1 MLREKVEPAD
11 WSGSLI
17 HPLAATFPLPEQFTF
32 PFHYEPHPLARLAV
46 EELQAYLEI
55 QQDWQ
60 HDFGFEPPFDS
71 YTSGKMF
78 GVLVIEQESGEIAY
92 LAAFSGKVAGEVHQ
106 PGFVPPVFD
115 MLAPDGFFKLG
126 EEELN
131 VLHRQIEAIEQS
143 QAYRDAKNNLETVE
157 QMAAS
162 ELSEAKQRFKEAK
175 QARANLRVWLESTGD
190 EDLLRRESERLNQ
203 ESRAHQ
209 FAYKDL
215 ARHWKER
222 RIDAQNA
229 LVQMEGELKQLKQ
242 KRKAISNALQ
252 DKLFEEYRFL
262 NKDGQYRSLRSIFGE
277 LIPPAGAGDCAAPK
291 LLQFA
296 FRNGLRPV
304 CMAEFWWG
312 KSPETEVRVHQ
323 QFYPA
328 CRGKCKPILGH
339 MLEGIPLEPNTIFSS
354 ARGVPQ
360 IDILHEDEELLVVFK
375 PEQLLSV
382 PGLTKHSSVL
392 IQVKALRPNIE
403 GPVIVHRL
411 DLSTSGI
418 MLIPKTMRAYI
429 AIQKQF
435 IDRSIEKRYE
445 ALLEG
450 SLEQDGGIIDLPIR
464 VDLNDRPR
472 QMVCYEYGKQAIT
485 QWEKIEEVDGITRVY
500 FYPQTGRTH
509 QLRVH
514 SAHKLGLNTPILGD
528 DLYGNKSTRMML
540 HAGWIRFNHPSTG
553 ERVEFNVP
561 APF

>member
-1 MLREKVEPAD
+1 MLREKLEPAD
-11 WSGSLI
+11 WSQSLI
-17 HPLAATFPLPEQFTF
+17 HPLAAITPLPEQFTF

-46 EELQAYLEI
+46 DELQAYLRI

-60 HDFGFEPPFDS
+60 HDFGFDPPFNS

-78 GVLVIEQESGEIAY
+78 GVLIVERESGEIAY
-92 LAAFSGKVAGEVHQ
+92 LAAFSGKLAGDVHQ

-115 MLAPDGFFKLG
+115 MLEPDGFFRLG

-131 VLHRQIEAIEQS
+131 VINRKIEAIEHS
-143 QAYRDAKNNLETVE
+143 KAYQVAKNNLNAVE
-157 QMAAS
+157 QMAS
-162 ELSEAKQRFKEAK
+162 LDLLEAKQRFKNAK
-175 QARANLRVWLESTGD
+175 QARANLRMLLESSAD
-190 EDLLRRESERLNQ
+190 EDLLRRESEKLNQ

-209 FAYKDL
+209 YAYKDL
-215 ARHWKER
+215 ARHWKEQKLA
-222 RIDAQNA
+222 AQSG
-229 LVQMEGELKQLKQ
+229 LSQMERELQRLKQM
-242 KRKAISNALQ
+242 RKAKSNALQ

-262 NKDGQYRSLRSIFGE
+262 NKAGNYKTLRSIFE
-277 LIPPAGAGDCAAPK
+277 ALVPPAGAGDCAAPK
-291 LLQFA
+291 LLQYA
-296 FRNGLRPV
+296 FLNGLRPV

-312 KSPETEVRVHQ
+312 KSPETEIRVHKH
-323 QFYPA
+323 FYPA

-339 MLEGIPLEPNTIFSS
+339 MLEGISLEPNTVFSLEDKE
-354 ARGVPQ
+354 PQ
-360 IDILHEDEELLVVFK
+360 IEILHEDEVLMVVVK
-375 PEQLLSV
+375 PVQLLSV

-392 IQVKALRPNIE
+392 TQVKALRPGIE

-418 MLIPKTMRAYI
+418 MLIPKTMQAYI

-450 SLEQDGGIIDLPIR
+450 SLALDGGLIDLPLR
-464 VDLNDRPR
+464 VDLDDRPR
-472 QMVCYEYGKQAIT
+472 QMVCYEHGKQAIT
-485 QWEKIEEVDGITRVY
+485 RWEKIGEVDGITRVY

-514 SAHKLGLNTPILGD
+514 SAHKLGLNAPILGD

-540 HAGWIRFNHPSTG
+540 HACWIRFNHPSTS

>member
-1 MLREKVEPAD
+1 MMWDAQKVAD
-11 WSGSLI
+11 WERTLI
-17 HPLAATFPLPEQFTF
+17 HPLRSTILPPEKFTY

-46 EELQAYLEI
+46 EELQYYLEL
-55 QQDWQ
+55 QQEWQ
-60 HDFGFEPPFDS
+60 HDFGFQPPFNN

-78 GVLVIEQESGEIAY
+78 GVLVVEQKNGEIAY
-92 LAAFSGKVAGEVHQ
+92 LAAFSGKVAGAVHQ

-115 MLAPDGFFKLG
+115 MLDPEGFFRKG

-131 VLHRQIEAIEQS
+131 ALHLQIEAIEQS
-143 QAYRDAKNNLETVE
+143 KAYQEAKHSLALLE
-157 QMAAS
+157 QMAQA
-162 ELSEAKQRFKEAK
+162 ELSEAKQQFKAAK
-175 QARANLRVWLESTGD
+175 LKRAQQRVWLESSGD
-190 EDLLRRESERLNQ
+190 EELLSRESEKLNQ
-203 ESRAHQ
+203 ESKAHQ
-209 FAYKDL
+209 IAYKDL
-215 ARHWKER
+215 ARQWKER
-222 RIDAQNA
+222 KMAAQIGLNQLEA
-229 LVQMEGELKQLKQ
+229 DLQQLKQ
-242 KRKAISNALQ
+242 QRKAKSNALQ

-262 NKDGQYRSLRSIFGE
+262 NKEGHSKSLISIFGE

-291 LLQFA
+291 LLQYA
-296 FRNGLRPV
+296 FQQGLRPV

-339 MLEGIPLEPNTIFSS
+339 MLEGIALEPNTVFSLEDEE
-354 ARGVPQ
+354 PQ
-360 IDILHEDEELLVVFK
+360 IEILHEDDALLVVVK
-375 PEQLLSV
+375 PERLLSV

-392 IQVKALRPNIE
+392 EQVKVLRPQIE

-418 MLIPKTMRAYI
+418 MLVPKTMSAYI
-429 AIQKQF
+429 SIQKQF

-450 SLEQDGGIIDLPIR
+450 RLDSEGGVIDLPLR

-472 QMVCYEYGKQAIT
+472 QMVCYEHGKNAIT
-485 QWEKIEEVDGITRVY
+485 HWEKIEEAEGITRVY

-514 SAHKLGLNTPILGD
+514 AAHKLGLNTPILGD
-528 DLYGNKSTRMML
+528 DLYGNKSARMML
-540 HAGWIRFNHPSTG
+540 HAGWIRFSHPTTG
-553 ERVEFNVP
+553 EKVSFTVP

>member
-1 MLREKVEPAD
+1 MMWDAQQIAD
-11 WSGSLI
+11 WERTLI
-17 HPLAATFPLPEQFTF
+17 HPLKSTILLPEKFTY

-46 EELQAYLEI
+46 EELQRYLEI
-55 QQDWQ
+55 QQEWQ
-60 HDFGFEPPFDS
+60 HDFGFRPPFNQ

-78 GVLVIEQESGEIAY
+78 GVLVVEQQNGEIAY
-92 LAAFSGKVAGEVHQ
+92 LAAFSGKVSGAVHQ

-115 MLAPDGFFKLG
+115 MLDPEGFFRKG
-126 EEELN
+126 EGELN
-131 VLHRQIEAIEQS
+131 ALHLQIEAIEQS
-143 QAYRDAKNNLETVE
+143 KAYQEAKHSLALLE
-157 QMAAS
+157 QMAQAK
-162 ELSEAKQRFKEAK
+162 LSEAKQQFKAAK
-175 QARANLRVWLESTGD
+175 LKRAQQRVWLENSGD
-190 EDLLRRESERLNQ
+190 DELLRRESEKLNQ
-203 ESRAHQ
+203 ESKAHQ
-209 FAYKDL
+209 IAYKDL

-222 RIDAQNA
+222 KMAAQLELNQ
-229 LVQMEGELKQLKQ
+229 LEGDLQRLKQQ
-242 KRKAISNALQ
+242 RKAKSNVLQ
-252 DKLFEEYRFL
+252 DRLFEEYRFL
-262 NKDGQYRSLRSIFGE
+262 NKEGHSKSLVSIFGE
-277 LIPPAGAGDCAAPK
+277 IIPPAGAGDCAAPK

-296 FRNGLRPV
+296 FQRGLRPV

-312 KSPETEVRVHQ
+312 KSPETEIRVHQ

-339 MLEGIPLEPNTIFSS
+339 MLEGISLEPNTVFSLEDEE
-354 ARGVPQ
+354 PQ
-360 IDILHEDEELLVVFK
+360 IEILHEDDALLVVLK
-375 PEQLLSV
+375 PERLLSV

-392 IQVKALRPNIE
+392 EQVKVLRPQIE

-418 MLIPKTMRAYI
+418 MLVPKTMSAYI
-429 AIQKQF
+429 SIQKQF

-450 SLEQDGGIIDLPIR
+450 RLDEDGGIVHLPLR
-464 VDLNDRPR
+464 VDLEDRPR

-485 QWEKIEEVDGITRVY
+485 QWEKIEEVEGITRVY

-514 SAHKLGLNTPILGD
+514 AAHKLGLNTPIVGD

-540 HAGWIRFNHPSTG
+540 HAGWIRFSHPTTG
-553 ERVEFNVP
+553 EKVSFTAP